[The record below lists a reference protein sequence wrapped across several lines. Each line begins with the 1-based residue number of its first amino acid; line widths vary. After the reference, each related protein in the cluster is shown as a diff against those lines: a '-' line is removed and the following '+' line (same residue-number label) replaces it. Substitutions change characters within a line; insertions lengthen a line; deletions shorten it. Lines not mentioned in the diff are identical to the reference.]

1 MVVTQARLPDC
12 DGRAGGDQQVLVR
25 QGREEGGRLDDL
37 GLGLV
42 AVVGERRLALGQNN
56 LRQIVFALTAREVQ
70 DSCDTQ
76 YSFISFLCYVIF
88 LNPLKTR

>member
-1 MVVTQARLPDC
+1 MVGTQARLPDC

-42 AVVGERRLALGQNN
+42 AVVGERRLALGQKN
-56 LRQIVFALTAREVQ
+56 LGQVVLELTAIAR
-70 DSCDTQ
+70 
-76 YSFISFLCYVIF
+76 FL
-88 LNPLKTR
+88 